1 MLYEI
6 KMINSLSQPT
16 LSVLSFTLSNWTAK
30 NISGNAVTL
39 GNATLLSS
47 SRSYAPLKTAPT
59 RLAVRNITWLQT
71 MVSLV
76 TANLLSQAA
85 QKFPE
90 LYPQRQ

>member
-59 RLAVRNITWLQT
+59 RQAVRNITWLQT

-85 QKFPE
+85 QKIP
-90 LYPQRQ
+90 